1 MGAGPSGLFAALEL
15 ARHGVPSRVVERAP
29 EPHREARATGVQPA
43 TLEILACAGVAET
56 VLASSAHLRASRL
69 VDARLQLLSEIA
81 FAGIGCKWEF
91 MCNLPQW
98 RTEEI
103 LTARLMELGGSVE
116 RGVGA
121 TSLDLRADG
130 VVVSLEH
137 GDGTVERVEAEWVIG
152 AGGAHSITR
161 ESMHERLVGDTYP
174 GTVLVADARVDCPLS
189 RDAIA
194 LVAGKEGY
202 VGLAPLTEQRW
213 LTFVGDLDDD
223 EVGRLAGENTVSVV
237 QAAIQRRVKVA
248 VRVEDVAWA
257 SEFRMHRRMAP
268 RLADGRRF
276 LLGDAG
282 HLSSPFGGEGMN
294 SGLQDANNLAWKLA
308 LLLRGRGRPQLAA
321 SFAEERLAADHHVLD
336 VSDRL
341 HRLVHDAVEGQRTGT
356 RKPPLTADEAT
367 ELARARAMLDVSY
380 VVSPIVG
387 EHVGSQD
394 ALSTPRPGERH
405 PDRAEFGGTRHH
417 LSLFGAVDEAALA
430 DLERRWGSLIE
441 VMRDSGDPARSG
453 LRSEGAVLV
462 RPDGFIGFRAA
473 PADAA
478 GLQALDVHLDSY
490 LVPD

>member
-29 EPHREARATGVQPA
+29 EPHREARATAVQPA

-56 VLASSAHLRASRL
+56 VVASSAHLRASRL
-69 VDARLQLLSEIA
+69 VDARLQMLGEIA
-81 FAGIGCKWEF
+81 FTGIGCKWEF
-91 MCNLPQW
+91 QCSLPQW

-121 TSLDLRADG
+121 TSLDPRADG

-189 RDAIA
+189 RDAMA

-202 VGLAPLTEQRW
+202 VGLAPLPEQRW
-213 LTFVGDLDDD
+213 LTFVGDLDED
-223 EVGRLAGENTVSVV
+223 EVGRLAGENTISVV

-268 RLADGRRF
+268 
-276 LLGDAG
+276 
-282 HLSSPFGGEGMN
+282 
-294 SGLQDANNLAWKLA
+294 
-308 LLLRGRGRPQLAA
+308 
-321 SFAEERLAADHHVLD
+321 
-336 VSDRL
+336 
-341 HRLVHDAVEGQRTGT
+341 
-356 RKPPLTADEAT
+356 
-367 ELARARAMLDVSY
+367 
-380 VVSPIVG
+380 
-387 EHVGSQD
+387 
-394 ALSTPRPGERH
+394 ALS
-405 PDRAEFGGTRHH
+405 
-417 LSLFGAVDEAALA
+417 
-430 DLERRWGSLIE
+430 
-441 VMRDSGDPARSG
+441 
-453 LRSEGAVLV
+453 
-462 RPDGFIGFRAA
+462 
-473 PADAA
+473 
-478 GLQALDVHLDSY
+478 
-490 LVPD
+490 